1 MQGNIADI
9 VRINEKIRAEAVRLI
24 GPDGEQVGIVSV
36 PEALSYAD
44 RLNLDLVE
52 VAPMASPP
60 VCKVMDYGKYRYE
73 QEQKAKEARKRQTT
87 ISIKEIKLRPK
98 IDDHDFDTKK
108 GHVERFLKKGDK
120 VKLTIMFRGREL
132 VHPHLGE
139 TTAPAYGGGSGRD
152 RRGRVGAEP
161 RRQEH
166 DHDAGAQ
173 AELIRR
179 LVLQRPLRNR
189 PQPSSGR
196 AMLARMW
203 MKGTGMA
210 KNKTHKGTKKRIRVT
225 ATGKLMRQRAF
236 GSHLLTKKSANRKRK
251 LRKAAQIV
259 ASDTNR
265 LRSLLGR

>member
-1 MQGNIADI
+1 M
-9 VRINEKIRAEAVRLI
+9 
-24 GPDGEQVGIVSV
+24 SV

-52 VAPMASPP
+52 VAPMADPP

-139 TTAPAYGGGSGRD
+139 RLLRRMAEDLAEIGEVESEPNLDGRNM
-152 RRGRVGAEP
+152 VM
-161 RRQEH
+161 
-166 DHDAGAQ
+166 
-173 AELIRR
+173 
-179 LVLQRPLRNR
+179 
-189 PQPSSGR
+189 
-196 AMLARMW
+196 MLAP
-203 MKGTGMA
+203 
-210 KNKTHKGTKKRIRVT
+210 KR
-225 ATGKLMRQRAF
+225 
-236 GSHLLTKKSANRKRK
+236 
-251 LRKAAQIV
+251 
-259 ASDTNR
+259 
-265 LRSLLGR
+265 

>member
-9 VRINEKIRAEAVRLI
+9 VRINEKIRADQVRLI
-24 GPDGEQVGIVSV
+24 GPDGEQVGIVSTH
-36 PEALSYAD
+36 EALAYAD

-73 QEQKAKEARKRQTT
+73 QEQKAKEARKHQTT

-139 TTAPAYGGGSGRD
+139 RLLRRMAADLVDIGEVESEPNLDGRNM
-152 RRGRVGAEP
+152 VM
-161 RRQEH
+161 
-166 DHDAGAQ
+166 
-173 AELIRR
+173 
-179 LVLQRPLRNR
+179 
-189 PQPSSGR
+189 
-196 AMLARMW
+196 MLAP
-203 MKGTGMA
+203 
-210 KNKTHKGTKKRIRVT
+210 KR
-225 ATGKLMRQRAF
+225 G
-236 GSHLLTKKSANRKRK
+236 
-251 LRKAAQIV
+251 
-259 ASDTNR
+259 
-265 LRSLLGR
+265 